1 MSRELEYTRFAVK
14 AFSSKEVRPREL
26 ERTMAPHPLS
36 FQELPYDPEYG
47 VYNKRL
53 TPERLN
59 HLLHQPLHAVAL
71 KTRAE
76 EVGLEAV
83 VYAEK
88 LGIVPDEEKQ
98 ETLVSFFLR
107 HLTDK

>member
-1 MSRELEYTRFAVK
+1 
-14 AFSSKEVRPREL
+14 
-26 ERTMAPHPLS
+26 
-36 FQELPYDPEYG
+36 
-47 VYNKRL
+47 
-53 TPERLN
+53 
-59 HLLHQPLHAVAL
+59 
-71 KTRAE
+71 
-76 EVGLEAV
+76 LEAV